1 MRNAEQQLLVDELRK
16 TPEFNNVYFERDFD
30 GINFQGFNIL
40 SSSGA
45 QNTKILENI
54 GNSQSSTETFNSSC
68 NAWTFTNE
76 DGIKDDPGNNI
87 QRHLHITCLYDG
99 TLKWSVPGKGSLAI
113 FDTTNGTGQNAV
125 AKVFEIDGGKESGS
139 FSFSKG
145 NILDIHMFDGSPAE
159 IKFFY
164 KSYKKETF
172 TEKDNIQNFI
182 IKKDG
187 FIDIFAKKGTSSYQI
202 SYSPLFGPAIGRP
215 IELLKQT
222 PLEVHAGDIL
232 FINKSSD
239 SQFKINIFSNEPAKT
254 DVSFSYTNQEVQVQL
269 PNKSFT
275 IDKEHAA
282 FKVVNKY
289 TIMIAANPFTY
300 VYYNNTLT
308 PLRTFNAKEN
318 DTFEIWNFDKDWET
332 IAIETEDKNYTLKE
346 CIEQFHSI
354 PKNFASPG
362 GAVTLSLNYTLQQAN
377 PLTIL
382 ERLVSKAKE
391 INRYA
396 ALPLYIDNSIDLNE
410 WKSRFKDQM
419 LDLFLDLQGANAA
432 NTFSYKSG
440 VFFVK
445 YVIISS
451 SNDISKIFNGN
462 SALLEVDILNIGPNC
477 NAEKAFYGCASLQKV
492 TIHKVEGQNNT
503 NFIFGRCIPLAQKLG
518 QDKMI
523 EILKKLGVYDDW
535 YNGVNRSHF
544 FGCPYNG
551 TILEKFAE
559 YDKQKKNS
567 FNPHWLIPE
576 QLSKEDI
583 REDAGYYNTNYEAKM
598 WPDWKPTYENDD
610 VFPVKIEIGA
620 SDGGS
625 TQDTTTSYITID
637 DKKKYAIGRG
647 HTIAYFKPSDTS
659 NFFYVHI
666 DTYDSANSGKLAQEL
681 EKIQP
686 GYVVVITSSDATSVS
701 SQDREALKLLG
712 SVRNDTWEPRRFAH
726 MFIGWRGAPADQ
738 VYEYVG
744 TGIESV
750 KKDIVVSV
758 PSDNKNF
765 LFHKTV
771 EYPRAIVPAS
781 RVDCWPFVLKNIK
794 SLWESC
800 GFAKTKD
807 KEFDVSFHIQ
817 WKGEDYG
824 FSQKFNANLKNSWTT
839 GDPFNIHLR
848 ELQPIR
854 VKGSIA
860 HLFDGIE
867 WLKTI
872 DINSENIERASQSFS
887 YCKNLKSVKGKI
899 NSKNNVGKYA
909 DHMFESSFLNVENP
923 DLSNF
928 ECHFENTP
936 ACFSKSGITKVD
948 WFIKWESVKNAK
960 SVFAECNKIIK
971 INTKVFPSTVEDISH
986 AFFNCSN
993 LEEVQGGWIEPN
1005 SSLYYQNYTLSEVTL
1020 EQVKDFE
1027 NPVYKEGLIIPPSV
1041 INASYLFTEC
1051 TKLKSVKDLK
1061 LCKSKNIYCFSN
1073 CTSLKEV
1080 YNVNLNSSQLS
1091 GMFINCPQNKD
1102 YRIWLP
1108 IIVDSSIQYNKNN
1121 FLGTR
1126 LSIEHIKQFFVDDNF
1141 IFVDG
1146 KYEPFDAQ
1154 RRINYENT
1162 INPERAFVFKYF
1174 THPHADYHDIWGW
1187 NTIHDANV
1195 YYDGD
1200 VTAKAKV

>member
-1 MRNAEQQLLVDELRK
+1 MRNEEQQLLVNELRK
-16 TPEFNNVYFERDFD
+16 TPEFNNIYSEMDIGPV
-30 GINFQGFNIL
+30 IFQGFNVL
-40 SSSGA
+40 NSGA
-45 QNTKILENI
+45 AQNIEILKNI

-76 DGIKDDPGNNI
+76 DGIKDDPYNDI
-87 QRHLHITCLYDG
+87 QRHLRITCLYDG
-99 TLKWSVPGKGSLAI
+99 TLKWKVNGALII
-113 FDTTNGTGQNAV
+113 FDTTNGTGQQNV
-125 AKVFEIDGGKESGS
+125 TKVFELDANKNGS

-164 KSYKKETF
+164 KSYKKEAF

-202 SYSPLFGPAIGRP
+202 FYSPPFGAASGGQ

-222 PLEVHAGDIL
+222 SLEVRAGDIL
-232 FINKSSD
+232 YINKSSD

-254 DVSFSYTNQEVQVQL
+254 DVSFSYTNQEVQVQP

-282 FKVVNKY
+282 FKVVNKC
-289 TIMIAANPFTY
+289 TIMITANPFTY
-300 VYYNNTLT
+300 VYYNNALT
-308 PLRTFNAKEN
+308 PLRAFNAKEN

-332 IAIETEDKNYTLKE
+332 IAIETENKNYTLKE
-346 CIEQFHSI
+346 CIEQFHSV
-354 PKNFASPG
+354 PKNSVSPG
-362 GAVTLSLNYTLQQAN
+362 GSVTLSLNYTLQQAN
-377 PLTIL
+377 ALTIL
-382 ERLVSKAKE
+382 ERLIDEAKK
-391 INRYA
+391 INRDI

-410 WKSRFKDQM
+410 YKSRFKDQM
-419 LDLFLDLQGANAA
+419 LDLFLDLQGTNAEEA
-432 NTFSYKSG
+432 FSFESG
-440 VFFVK
+440 IHVQ
-445 YVIISS
+445 YTIISS
-451 SNDISKIFNGN
+451 SNDISKIFSGN
-462 SALLEVDILNIGPNC
+462 IHLLEADIFNIGPNC
-477 NAEKAFYGCASLQKV
+477 NAEKAFYACGNLEKV

-503 NFIFGRCIPLAQKLG
+503 DFIFGKCTLLVKTLG
-518 QDKMI
+518 QDGMI
-523 EILKKLGVYDDW
+523 ETLKKLGVYDDW

-551 TILEKFAE
+551 TILSKFASYE
-559 YDKQKKNS
+559 KQKENN

-583 REDAGYYNTNYEAKM
+583 REDAGYYNTNGQVKM

-659 NFFYVHI
+659 NITFIHV

-686 GYVVVITSSDATSVS
+686 GCVVVITSSDATSVS
-701 SQDREALKLLG
+701 AQDREALKLFG
-712 SVRNDTWEPRRFAH
+712 SIRNDTWEPRRFAH
-726 MFIGWRGAPADQ
+726 MFIGWRGAPSDQ

-758 PSDNKNF
+758 PSNNKNF

-800 GFAKTKD
+800 GFIKTKD
-807 KEFDVSFHIQ
+807 KEFDVSFYIQ
-817 WKGEDYG
+817 WKGEDIK
-824 FSQKFNANLKNSWTT
+824 FSSNFNENLKKSWVT

-854 VKGSIA
+854 VKGNIEN
-860 HLFDGIE
+860 LFNGIE

-872 DINSENIERASQSFS
+872 DINSENIESANKAFN
-887 YCKNLKSVKGKI
+887 YCSNLKSVKGKI
-899 NSKNNVGKYA
+899 NSKDNIGKNANY
-909 DHMFESSFLNVENP
+909 MFNESFINIENP

-928 ECHFENTP
+928 ECHFEYTLG
-936 ACFSKSGITKVD
+936 CFLKSGITKID
-948 WFIKWESVKNAK
+948 WFSKWEGTRFAGF
-960 SVFAECNKIIK
+960 VFNDCDKIIK
-971 INTKVFPSTVEDISH
+971 IDTKVFPSTIINIFG
-986 AFFNCSN
+986 AFANCKN

-1027 NPVYKEGLIIPPSV
+1027 NPVYKDGFIIPQSV
-1041 INASYLFTEC
+1041 VSAAGLFAGC
-1051 TKLKSVKDLK
+1051 KKLKSVKDLK
-1061 LCKSKNIYCFSN
+1061 LSKGNNSQCFEK

-1080 YNVNLNSSQLS
+1080 YNVNLNN
-1091 GMFINCPQNKD
+1091 GTDFKDIFKECPQNKD

-1108 IIVDSSIQYNKNN
+1108 IIVESTMPYDKNN
-1121 FLGTR
+1121 FLGTG
-1126 LSIEHIKQFFVDDNF
+1126 LSIEHVKQFFVDDNF

-1154 RRINYENT
+1154 RRINYENA

-1200 VTAKAKV
+1200 VTTKVKV